1 MSLIFFV
8 RGCRVARPRGFGSRC
23 GEVCAS
29 TSPTPPPA
37 APTDFY
43 ESSYSVQDSTVA
55 RYRARQRCWATDI
68 NGSAFSSDSGQFGG
82 DAESLSVSASETSLL
97 SRLANESTKSA
108 QPRHS
113 PSRRY
118 DTPLASDARNGRKH
132 TYNLRH
138 RQTKSNTG

>member
-1 MSLIFFV
+1 MDAPVHESIESL
-8 RGCRVARPRGFGSRC
+8 
-23 GEVCAS
+23 
-29 TSPTPPPA
+29 TSIAEDNRFRSATL
-37 APTDFY
+37 
-43 ESSYSVQDSTVA
+43 
-55 RYRARQRCWATDI
+55 RARTI
-68 NGSAFSSDSGQFGG
+68 
-82 DAESLSVSASETSLL
+82 
-97 SRLANESTKSA
+97 RLAKESTKSA